1 MEEKFKIYLPWFGI
15 GIAAVIVL
23 FLVIKYVPLDP
34 TKEEVVES
42 SDEEIIHYEE
52 SIDRETLEE
61 IVSDSQSDDINRQ
74 RENIENEKIF
84 PTFDIIKA
92 DDAGVVIAGHAEK
105 YSNVQIFN
113 GDELIGEVQSNR
125 FGEFVFITDIP
136 LEPGTYELRLIANGL
151 RSKETATIIVTD
163 SNIAN
168 NIIQES
174 APSEN
179 IPSTNI
185 TQESVSP
192 ENIPST
198 NITQESASL
207 ENIPSTREAPV
218 ENTEDSLLNNSER
231 NSDVLSDSSNLV
243 EAETVEETL
252 IIINDEEGAV
262 ERVLQ
267 AESNTSEILKL
278 RDGLSF
284 DALTYTPEEYIKLSG
299 KSQPG
304 SRVEVYFEGRRVGW
318 AITDEDG
325 YWSIT
330 LEKLV
335 ESGDYVLRFNQYI
348 DGQLISS
355 IDTPVTQPDKTIME
369 NINENTYVVQPGN
382 SLWRI
387 SRRYYGRGIMY
398 TLIFKA
404 NGSQINDPDLI
415 YPGQIFD
422 IPNSAQE

>member
-1 MEEKFKIYLPWFGI
+1 MEDNFKIYLPWFGVA
-15 GIAAVIVL
+15 IAAVIVL

-34 TKEEVVES
+34 TKEEVVNSTE
-42 SDEEIIHYEE
+42 EEIIHYEE

-61 IVSDSQSDDINRQ
+61 IVSDGQIEDINRQ

-92 DDAGVVIAGHAEK
+92 DNEGVVIAGHAEK

-113 GDELIGEVQSNR
+113 GDELIGEVQANR

-136 LEPGTYELRLIANGL
+136 LEPGTHELRLIANGL

-174 APSEN
+174 APS
-179 IPSTNI
+179 S
-185 TQESVSP
+185 
-192 ENIPST
+192 
-198 NITQESASL
+198 
-207 ENIPSTREAPV
+207 ENIPSTREALV
-218 ENTEDSLLNNSER
+218 ENTDDTLLNNSEG
-231 NSDVLSDSSNLV
+231 NSDVLSDAGNLV

-267 AESNTSEILKL
+267 AESNNSEILKL
-278 RDGLSF
+278 REGLSF

-330 LEKLV
+330 LDKLV

-404 NGSQINDPDLI
+404 NSSQINDPDLI

-422 IPNSAQE
+422 IPNTEQE

>member
-1 MEEKFKIYLPWFGI
+1 MEDKFKIYLPWFGV

-34 TKEEVVES
+34 TKEEVVNSTE
-42 SDEEIIHYEE
+42 EEIIHYEE

-61 IVSDSQSDDINRQ
+61 IVSDSQSADINRQ

-84 PTFDIIKA
+84 PTFDIIKT
-92 DDAGVVIAGHAEK
+92 DKEGVVIAGHAEK

-113 GDELIGEVQSNR
+113 GDELIGEVQANR

-179 IPSTNI
+179 IPST
-185 TQESVSP
+185 
-192 ENIPST
+192 
-198 NITQESASL
+198 
-207 ENIPSTREAPV
+207 REALV
-218 ENTEDSLLNNSER
+218 ENTDDTMLNNSEG
-231 NSDVLSDSSNLV
+231 NLDVLSDTDNLV

-267 AESNTSEILKL
+267 AESNNSEILKL
-278 RDGLSF
+278 REGLSF

-404 NGSQINDPDLI
+404 NSSQINDPDLI

-422 IPNSAQE
+422 IPNTEQE

>member
-1 MEEKFKIYLPWFGI
+1 MEDNFKIYLPWFGV

-34 TKEEVVES
+34 TKEEVVNSIE
-42 SDEEIIHYEE
+42 EEIIHYEE

-84 PTFDIIKA
+84 PTFDIVKT
-92 DDAGVVIAGHAEK
+92 DNEGVVIAGHAEK

-113 GDELIGEVQSNR
+113 GDELIGEVQANR
-125 FGEFVFITDIP
+125 FGEFVFNTDIP
-136 LEPGTYELRLIANGL
+136 LEPGTHELRLIANGL

-174 APSEN
+174 AQS
-179 IPSTNI
+179 
-185 TQESVSP
+185 
-192 ENIPST
+192 
-198 NITQESASL
+198 
-207 ENIPSTREAPV
+207 ENIPSTREALV
-218 ENTEDSLLNNSER
+218 ENTDDTLLNNSEG
-231 NSDVLSDSSNLV
+231 NLDVLSDTDNLV

-267 AESNTSEILKL
+267 AESNNSEILKL
-278 RDGLSF
+278 REGLSF

-330 LEKLV
+330 LDKLV

-404 NGSQINDPDLI
+404 NSSQINDPDLI

-422 IPNSAQE
+422 IPNTEQE